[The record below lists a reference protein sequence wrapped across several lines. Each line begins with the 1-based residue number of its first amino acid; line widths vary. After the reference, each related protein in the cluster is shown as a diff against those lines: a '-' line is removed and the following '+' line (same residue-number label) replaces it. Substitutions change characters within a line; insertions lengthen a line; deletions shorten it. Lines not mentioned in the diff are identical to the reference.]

1 MCRMPLWRLYRKN
14 PLASS
19 SEYGQ
24 CELDHSG
31 RPLDEL
37 FNELVAGWVHHYR
50 HRALQVTASAN
61 SPVLEQLGGTPDE

>member
-19 SEYGQ
+19 SEYRQ

-31 RPLDEL
+31 RRLDEL
-37 FNELVAGWVHHYR
+37 FNELVVGWGPHHR
-50 HRALQVTASAN
+50 HCALQATAGAN
-61 SPVLEQLGGTPDE
+61 SLVWSN

>member
-19 SEYGQ
+19 SEYRQ

-31 RPLDEL
+31 RRLDEL
-37 FNELVAGWVHHYR
+37 FNELVGAPTTGTALCKPLQAPTAWFGAIR
-50 HRALQVTASAN
+50 RAA
-61 SPVLEQLGGTPDE
+61 P